1 MEPRRDAER
10 FRPLFIDIW
19 IGNIIV
25 SGVEGVIFTLIF
37 LVVTIFWK
45 TAHTSSTIL
54 VTTQLVLVFLIGSLK
69 ALNIFI
75 HSTKNQNTE
84 SASRQAV
91 SVGCVIITLVITPPI
106 AIHARMGPFL
116 WLLIL
121 VFITGILA
129 SELLFPAPAASKKK
143 RRNDDYENNYHLL
156 FLTV

>member
-1 MEPRRDAER
+1 MKPGREAER

-75 HSTKNQNTE
+75 QSKNQNTE

-91 SVGCVIITLVITPPI
+91 SVGYVIITLVITPPI
-106 AIHARMGPFL
+106 AIYARVGVIFMAHNSC
-116 WLLIL
+116 
-121 VFITGILA
+121 VHY
-129 SELLFPAPAASKKK
+129 
-143 RRNDDYENNYHLL
+143 R
-156 FLTV
+156 